1 MNKLQHIQISKK
13 LLCVENH
20 LGENGDDCIIISES
34 KVFLEKLLL
43 PKDRQLIN
51 NTCVKKF
58 DLRRKLYLKSLPK
71 RKGTQKHTYKI
82 ACVLTILIH
91 AYVSSTIH

>member
-1 MNKLQHIQISKK
+1 M
-13 LLCVENH
+13 ENH
-20 LGENGDDCIIISES
+20 LGENGDDCKKCITSIISGS

-43 PKDRQLIN
+43 PKDRQFIN
-51 NTCVKKF
+51 NTCVKNLTLDENF
-58 DLRRKLYLKSLPK
+58 TK